1 MRKKS
6 AIILII
12 FFLSIGILYYL
23 SLPDYHVFNSMSFS
37 NQDTRD
43 TELNVIVYRHWGIDE
58 LVQEIREEHAKINGT
73 PTTLEINLYY
83 SKWHLRSGKEPFKT
97 VIFKNE

>member
-1 MRKKS
+1 MKKKS
-6 AIILII
+6 ATILII
-12 FFLSIGILYYL
+12 FFLSIGIFYYL

-43 TELNVIVYRHWGIDE
+43 TKLQVIVYQYWGIDE
-58 LVQEIREEHAKINGT
+58 LVQEIQEEHDKINGT

-97 VIFKNE
+97 VLFKNK